1 MSDRKVKAVA
11 LMSGGLD
18 STLAVKVIQQ
28 QGVEVVGI
36 NFKTPFFGPAK
47 AKASAERLGIEL
59 IVLDVTE
66 EHMEIVKHPK
76 HGYGRFL
83 NPCIDCHAFMV
94 RKAGE
99 LMKKIGASFII
110 TGEVL
115 GERPKS
121 QNPQALRVVE
131 RDSGF
136 EGYVLRPLSAKL
148 LDPTIPEL
156 EGLVDREGLYDFSGR
171 SRKRQFELA
180 KELGITEYPSPAGGC
195 LLTDPIFSERLRHLL
210 KEHPEADVNDVEL
223 QKVGRHFEGEGG
235 SAIVI
240 GRNEGENQRIQ
251 ELARSGDILFETK
264 DVPGPIALL
273 RGKALPGEI
282 KAAAALTARYGKA
295 RALERAEVWRWK
307 AGEEERG
314 IEVVERPSSAFIVE
328 GHERSIPIVK
338 TERRAG

>member
-1 MSDRKVKAVA
+1 MKGEKVKAVA

-18 STLAVKVIQQ
+18 STLAVKVVQE
-28 QGVEVVGI
+28 QGIEVVGV

-47 AKASAERLGIEL
+47 AQAAAARLGIEL
-59 IVLDVTE
+59 IVLDVTD
-66 EHMEIVKHPK
+66 EHMELVKRPK
-76 HGYGRFL
+76 HGYGRFM

-99 LMKKIGASFII
+99 VMRRIGASFIL

-121 QNPQALRVVE
+121 QNPQALKIVE

-148 LDPTIPEL
+148 LDPTIPEM
-156 EGLVDREGLYDFSGR
+156 EGLINREGLYDFSGR

-195 LLTDPIFSERLRHLL
+195 LLTDPVFSERLRHLL
-210 KEHPEADVNDVEL
+210 REHPEAGAADVEL

-235 SAIVI
+235 SSIVV
-240 GRNEGENQRIQ
+240 GRNEAENSRIL
-251 ELARSGDILFETK
+251 ELARPGDYLFEAK
-264 DVPGPIALL
+264 DVPGPVTLL
-273 RGKALPGEI
+273 RGKALPAEI
-282 KAAAALTARYGKA
+282 KAAAALTVRYGKA
-295 RALERAEVWRWK
+295 RSFEVAEVWRWRP
-307 AGEEERG
+307 GEEARE
-314 IEVVERPSSAFIVE
+314 IEVVERPASAFIVE
-328 GHERSIPIVK
+328 GHERAIPIVK
-338 TERRAG
+338 IEKRAG